1 MSPIGDAPDRD
12 GAVGSTLRPY
22 GRPELRQDLTG
33 VKVCSPGRRPD
44 QGAPEDGPQEVDM
57 GRYVI
62 LLIAPVIIGFLIAA
76 AVVAISG
83 LRQRRLDARRALL
96 EATDPA
102 LSPAHPAARTESSD
116 ITRRRI
122 AS

>member
-1 MSPIGDAPDRD
+1 
-12 GAVGSTLRPY
+12 
-22 GRPELRQDLTG
+22 
-33 VKVCSPGRRPD
+33 
-44 QGAPEDGPQEVDM
+44 M

-62 LLIAPVIIGFLIAA
+62 LLIAPVIIGFLLAA
-76 AVVAISG
+76 AVVAIGG

-96 EATDPA
+96 EASSTDPA
-102 LSPAHPAARTESSD
+102 PSPAHPAAGTESSD